1 MAKKIRKVLMYS
13 NDINDWLDL
22 KIERIVENYDNEDK
36 TGNDGIVIVSKDGVN
51 YKKPFKII
59 NNIFELAEDGKV
71 YFIAN

>member
-51 YKKPFKII
+51 YKKPFK
-59 NNIFELAEDGKV
+59 
-71 YFIAN
+71 